1 MLTFA
6 FMLSSL
12 PCLYTFWH
20 AIPTSFYILMF
31 FISLVNKLALA
42 RISILQNLFSELQHN
57 RQPLLQVFVFRY
69 IYYMYLKYIQD
80 LKNVDCKKEGYPM
93 IKCLL

>member
-20 AIPTSFYILMF
+20 AIPTSFHFLYYLL
-31 FISLVNKLALA
+31 SRVHQPHREEGNELVNSKIPPNEIIICGSPEEKSNIILLH
-42 RISILQNLFSELQHN
+42 ISSASQSLMRCSAEL
-57 RQPLLQVFVFRY
+57 LLRVGL
-69 IYYMYLKYIQD
+69 IHAM
-80 LKNVDCKKEGYPM
+80 
-93 IKCLL
+93 

>member
-20 AIPTSFYILMF
+20 AIPTSFYTFNVLYF
-31 FISLVNKLALA
+31 LFLYLFDVNLSYSLIDLSLRRFLSLSVTTTL
-42 RISILQNLFSELQHN
+42 EL
-57 RQPLLQVFVFRY
+57 
-69 IYYMYLKYIQD
+69 
-80 LKNVDCKKEGYPM
+80 ETA
-93 IKCLL
+93 

>member
-20 AIPTSFYILMF
+20 AIPTSFYIFNVFYF
-31 FISLVNKLALA
+31 FI
-42 RISILQNLFSELQHN
+42 
-57 RQPLLQVFVFRY
+57 Y
-69 IYYMYLKYIQD
+69 IGSNNSPSSTWVYGLTTD
-80 LKNVDCKKEGYPM
+80 EG
-93 IKCLL
+93 KCAAGEDGGTG

>member
-20 AIPTSFYILMF
+20 AIPTSFYIFNVFKSCIYSIIVRCKLSLSR
-31 FISLVNKLALA
+31 FIVTASVLVLLWLGYTGVVSPCNGALN
-42 RISILQNLFSELQHN
+42 ILTSGLQH
-57 RQPLLQVFVFRY
+57 PLGSW
-69 IYYMYLKYIQD
+69 D
-80 LKNVDCKKEGYPM
+80 
-93 IKCLL
+93 